1 MNCFFPFRL
10 TELAVSMRM
19 EVNKKQI
26 HVDAWVAKKF
36 MVLIKRK
43 LQRGQV
49 PRQPAFKSLMSAVF
63 PDDSSSDGDD
73 GHDHDGGNSG
83 VGGDGPDPYDGLALG
98 PDGHP
103 QVSVFDLKHLLGLGG

>member
-1 MNCFFPFRL
+1 
-10 TELAVSMRM
+10 MRM

-36 MVLIKRK
+36 MVLVKRK

-49 PRQPAFKSLMSAVF
+49 PRQPAFKALMSAVF
-63 PDDSSSDGDD
+63 PDDSSDGDD
-73 GHDHDGGNSG
+73 GHDHDGDNSG
-83 VGGDGPDPYDGLALG
+83 GGGDGPDNGYGGRALG

-103 QVSVFDLKHLLGLGG
+103 QVSGFDLKHVLGFGG